1 MSETAISLINAWL
14 PFILLLAVWVFFMVR
29 IRGGTPIQK
38 KLLDSNNAQLE
49 VQRDIARNLDRIA
62 TALEQ
67 RQP

>member
-1 MSETAISLINAWL
+1 MSETAIRLINAWL

-29 IRGGTPIQK
+29 IRGSTPIQK

-49 VQRDIARNLDRIA
+49 AQRDIARNLDRIA